1 MAVRAAAPV
10 AVAVTVA
17 VIAVPV
23 ARPALARTTTLRVAD
38 APAAKGVPAVAV
50 TVPVVP
56 TGGRSKENVVPL
68 PPLCVADTKVVF
80 AGVGSVTFTPWA
92 APGPPLLT
100 VTV

>member
-17 VIAVPV
+17 VIGVPV
-23 ARPALARTTTLRVAD
+23 GRPALARTTTLRVAD
-38 APAAKGVPAVAV
+38 DPAPRVAAVAV
-50 TVPVVP
+50 TDPVLLP
-56 TGGRSKENVVPL
+56 TGGRSRVNVVPV

-80 AGVGSVTFTPWA
+80 AGVGSVTFTAWA